1 LEFTILTA
9 ARSGESRGVPWEG
22 EIDKVW
28 TVPPH
33 RMKGE
38 REHQVPLTA
47 LALAVVEYMWGVR
60 QNDYVFLD
68 ALKLIAAKNNIKP
81 TISISPWTHKA
92 QGRFLD
98 LATAIE
104 QLLPLAMRSSTNEAE
119 PND

>member
-1 LEFTILTA
+1 
-9 ARSGESRGVPWEG
+9 
-22 EIDKVW
+22 
-28 TVPPH
+28 
-33 RMKGE
+33 
-38 REHQVPLTA
+38 
-47 LALAVVEYMWGVR
+47 MWGVR